1 MRRKI
6 YATISYSWWNQ
17 YYTDTS
23 IEDACRE
30 MNEDPEECIEGMQ
43 EIAKAYGYTF
53 RGFVTAKPE
62 YADNLDDLQNLVK
75 YTDANGNMI
84 VCQQVGGR
92 IYRVDQQDVIDRLSA
107 SEE

>member
-1 MRRKI
+1 
-6 YATISYSWWNQ
+6 
-17 YYTDTS
+17 
-23 IEDACRE
+23 

-43 EIAKAYGYTF
+43 GVVNAYGYTF

-62 YADNLDDLQNLVK
+62 YADNLDDLQDLVK
-75 YTDANGNMI
+75 CTDTNGNMLI
-84 VCQQVGGR
+84 CQQVGGR